1 MKKLAL
7 LVPFL
12 SLLFFGCASKDYVR
26 QQTDP
31 LVDRI
36 NKLEAKKDCCKN
48 AEAAA
53 ERANNSAKKCE
64 KAFELYQSK

>member
-7 LVPFL
+7 LVSFM
-12 SLLFFGCASKDYVR
+12 SLLFFGCASKDYVK

-36 NKLEAKKDCCKN
+36 SRLEAQKDCCKT

-53 ERANNSAKKCE
+53 EMANNAAKKCE
-64 KAFELYQSK
+64 KAFELHQEK